1 MKKIALI
8 LCCVFLFMTLCSC
21 DSDSSSPLDNALKN
35 FTLTENGKE
44 ITENFIVEKEI
55 SSNGTTYDIS
65 WTTNSPYVTVEEQE
79 IFSLV
84 NIDFA
89 SVSGRVEV
97 LLVATITDGTAEAS
111 KSFRFYISG
120 DDTPSSGSTNSGSM
134 GDTNSSTT
142 KPNTSST
149 GGTNSSNTKPTSSS
163 TGSNSSSSSGFGDDK
178 PIVGEDTVKATKT
191 TFNNRLDTDGP
202 LTEEAFPSVGRPK
215 MLVIPVNLNNSQ
227 KTDKNLQEIKTAF
240 TGTAQETG
248 WESVQSYYYKSSY
261 GKLDMQIEVVNEW
274 FTPSKAASYYN
285 NYYDSYNDEDGS
297 QLILREALNYYN
309 GRYDYNDYDYD
320 KDGFIDGV
328 WLIYNYAVDY
338 VDDQSLFWAFTSW
351 NYEETKYDGVEAYY
365 YAWAG
370 IDFMH
375 QTKEE
380 AGYYDPTDLTVDAHT
395 YIHETG
401 HLMGLDDYYDYDE
414 TAGANE
420 YGFYGCD
427 MMDYNI
433 GDHSVVSKLLLG
445 WISPTVV
452 TGKGNITLD
461 LNSFTTTGEAIII
474 ADHELSSI
482 YDTYYTLEFYT
493 NDGLNAHDKPYDSAT
508 APYGIR
514 VMIIRAEKNYVNG
527 QVELNSGTAYQ
538 TGFKYDNSDESKM
551 FADGIYQTSSL
562 LGYNDFSLDADCLFQ
577 ANEVLNKTGLPFQMK
592 VNTMTTTK
600 ANITITMK

>member
-8 LCCVFLFMTLCSC
+8 LSCIFLFFTISSC
-21 DSDSSSPLDNALKN
+21 DLNSSPLDEALNNLK
-35 FTLTENGKE
+35 LSENNQE
-44 ITENFIVEKEI
+44 IEQNFIVEKEI
-55 SSNGTTYDIS
+55 SSNGTTYDII
-65 WTTNSPYVTVEEQE
+65 WTTNSPYVTIEEQE
-79 IFSLV
+79 IFNLV
-84 NIDFA
+84 NIDFD
-89 SVSGRVEV
+89 SVKGREQVV
-97 LLVATITDGTAEAS
+97 LVATITDGTAEAS
-111 KSFRFYISG
+111 KSFRFYITG
-120 DDTPSSGSTNSGSM
+120 DDTTNSG
-134 GDTNSSTT
+134 TT
-142 KPNTSST
+142 GSE
-149 GGTNSSNTKPTSSS
+149 PTSSS
-163 TGSNSSSSSGFGDDK
+163 TPNSSNGSGGGDK
-178 PIVGEDTVKATKT
+178 PVVGDDTVKATKT

-215 MLVIPVNLNNSQ
+215 MLVIPVNLNDSQ

-274 FTPSKAASYYN
+274 FTPSKTASYYN
-285 NYYDSYNDEDGS
+285 SYYDNYNDEDGS

-380 AGYYDPTDLTVDAHT
+380 AGYYDPTDLTIDAHT

-433 GDHSVVSKLLLG
+433 GDHSVISKLLLG

-452 TGKGNITLD
+452 TGKGDITLD

-482 YDTYYTLEFYT
+482 YDTYYTIEFYT

-514 VMIIRAEKNYVNG
+514 VMLIRAEKNYVNG
-527 QVELNSGTAYQ
+527 QVELNSGTYQ

-551 FADGIYQTSSL
+551 FADGIYQTTSL
-562 LGYNDFSLDADCLFQ
+562 IGYNDFSLDADCLFQ

-592 VNTMTTTK
+592 VNTMTSAT